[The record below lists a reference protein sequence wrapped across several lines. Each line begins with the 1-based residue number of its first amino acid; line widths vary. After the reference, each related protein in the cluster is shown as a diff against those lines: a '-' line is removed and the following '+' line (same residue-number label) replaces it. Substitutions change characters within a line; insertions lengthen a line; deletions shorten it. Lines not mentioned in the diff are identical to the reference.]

1 MYPLNQETIDQATK
15 RLRER
20 FSYENITKM
29 SKFSRLTPEK
39 HAQLLNFV
47 ESMCFALLE
56 SYNSYIRRNK
66 PLKHHE

>member
-1 MYPLNQETIDQATK
+1 MKPLKQETIDQATK

-20 FSYENITKM
+20 FSYENLTKRP
-29 SKFSRLTPEK
+29 KFTHLTPEK

-47 ESMCFALLE
+47 ESLCFALLE

-66 PLKHHE
+66 PLNDHE